1 MPRFRYSSTQTASS
15 SSRSP
20 KVFSENRVC
29 GFPNCTTRLS
39 RYNADS
45 LCALHAK
52 AQRPPQ
58 RTTR

>member
-15 SSRSP
+15 SRSP
-20 KVFSENRVC
+20 KVFAENRVC
-29 GFPNCTTRLS
+29 GFPNCATKLS

-52 AQRPPQ
+52 AERP
-58 RTTR
+58 TRSVR